1 MLYYYI
7 DKAVDINKNILLCRL
22 FYSVLALGKIVYIQ
36 LITSCKIMIL
46 KMCEIRYQGV
56 KMSFLIKK
64 INVINRWQNHLN

>member
-36 LITSCKIMIL
+36 DYSYKLQDNDFEDVWNKISRCK
-46 KMCEIRYQGV
+46 KVSQD
-56 KMSFLIKK
+56 S
-64 INVINRWQNHLN
+64 H